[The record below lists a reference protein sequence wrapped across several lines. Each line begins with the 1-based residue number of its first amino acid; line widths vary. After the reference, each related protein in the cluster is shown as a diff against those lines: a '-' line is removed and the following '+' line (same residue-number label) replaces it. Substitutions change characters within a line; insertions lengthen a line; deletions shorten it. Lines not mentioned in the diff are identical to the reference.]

1 MYFIIH
7 KPKNQHRFTSFSN
20 EIFNTE
26 RAAKDYA
33 ERAKLEAKEAQDIAS
48 VAETQAI
55 EAYDLIQ
62 KAIDRLEEYD
72 NE

>member
-1 MYFIIH
+1 MIKEDIL
-7 KPKNQHRFTSFSN
+7 
-20 EIFNTE
+20 NTLQQ
-26 RAAKDYA
+26 AKDYA
-33 ERAKLEAKEAQDIAS
+33 DRAKLEAKEAQDIAS

-72 NE
+72 ND

>member
-1 MYFIIH
+1 MIKYEVLDTLE
-7 KPKNQHRFTSFSN
+7 Q
-20 EIFNTE
+20 
-26 RAAKDYA
+26 AKDYA

-72 NE
+72 NETL

>member
-1 MYFIIH
+1 MSKY
-7 KPKNQHRFTSFSN
+7 
-20 EIFNTE
+20 EILDTLE
-26 RAAKDYA
+26 QAKDYA

-62 KAIDRLEEYD
+62 KAIDKIEVVNEGD
-72 NE
+72 N

>member
-1 MYFIIH
+1 MTKEDIL
-7 KPKNQHRFTSFSN
+7 
-20 EIFNTE
+20 NTLQQ
-26 RAAKDYA
+26 AKDYA

-72 NE
+72 ND

>member
-1 MYFIIH
+1 MSKKYNDILD
-7 KPKNQHRFTSFSN
+7 KLEQ
-20 EIFNTE
+20 
-26 RAAKDYA
+26 AKDYA

-72 NE
+72 ND

>member
-1 MYFIIH
+1 MIKYKILDTLE
-7 KPKNQHRFTSFSN
+7 Q
-20 EIFNTE
+20 
-26 RAAKDYA
+26 AKDYA

-48 VAETQAI
+48 VAETQTI

-72 NE
+72 NETI